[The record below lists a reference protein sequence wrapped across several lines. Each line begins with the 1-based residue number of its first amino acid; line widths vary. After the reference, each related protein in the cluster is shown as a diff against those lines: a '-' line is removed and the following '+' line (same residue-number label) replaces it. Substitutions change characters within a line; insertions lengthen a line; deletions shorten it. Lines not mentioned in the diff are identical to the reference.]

1 MRNTLKL
8 VVALSVMFVSL
19 TSVANSRP
27 SLIAS
32 EAKSLIFSLDNQL
45 PNTKIELSD
54 AQGNNIYNDAIANGT
69 YAKKFNLNSL
79 ESGTFFLSV
88 NNDLTETVYTINVTA
103 SSVAVV
109 EVVEHNKPVFRTE
122 NGHVYINF
130 MNKEMETVNVRV
142 VDENDRVVFSEKIK
156 DTLLVEKSF
165 NFEKAHEGNYTVI
178 IEDNSDTYYTGY
190 VVK

>member
-142 VDENDRVVFSEKIK
+142 VDENDRIVF
-156 DTLLVEKSF
+156 
-165 NFEKAHEGNYTVI
+165 
-178 IEDNSDTYYTGY
+178 
-190 VVK
+190 